1 MNAIPN
7 SAFRIKIRKEIRR
20 NDSCFRQMLKRDSE
34 FRIIITMSIINV
46 AIDGPAGAGKSTI
59 SRAAAKEMGYI
70 YIDTGAL
77 YRTVGLNAMRKG
89 ADVNNPE
96 SVIATLTD
104 DLKVELRFID
114 GEQRMFLNDED
125 VSDKIR
131 TPEASSAASKVSAV
145 PEVRKYLFDLQKN
158 LAKSNN
164 CIMDGRDIGTVVLPD
179 AKVKIFLTASPEARA
194 KRRYIELTEKGMD
207 VSYDDVLADMIKR
220 DYDDSHRAIA
230 PLKQADDAVL
240 ADTSELS
247 LQQSIDLII
256 KIIKDKI

>member
-1 MNAIPN
+1 MN
-7 SAFRIKIRKEIRR
+7 
-20 NDSCFRQMLKRDSE
+20 
-34 FRIIITMSIINV
+34 IINV

-59 SRAAAKEMGYI
+59 SRAAAKELGFI

-77 YRTVGLNAMRKG
+77 YRTVGLNALRKG
-89 ADVNNPE
+89 ADVNDRE

-131 TPEASSAASKVSAV
+131 TPEVSSAASVTSAV

-158 LAKSNN
+158 LAKNNN
-164 CIMDGRDIGTVVLPD
+164 CIMDGRDISTVVLPD

-194 KRRYIELTEKGMD
+194 QRRYDELIEKGMD
-207 VSYDDVLADMIKR
+207 VKYDDVLADMIKR

-240 ADTSELS
+240 ADTSGNTLEE
-247 LQQSIDLII
+247 SIALII
-256 KIIKDKI
+256 KIIKDNI

>member
-1 MNAIPN
+1 
-7 SAFRIKIRKEIRR
+7 
-20 NDSCFRQMLKRDSE
+20 
-34 FRIIITMSIINV
+34 MSVINV

-59 SRAAAKEMGYI
+59 SRAAAKELGFI

-77 YRTVGLNAMRKG
+77 YRTVGLNALRQG
-89 ADVNNPE
+89 ADVKDPE

-104 DLKVELRFID
+104 ELKVELRFID
-114 GEQRMFLNDED
+114 GEQRMFLCGED

-131 TPEASSAASKVSAV
+131 TPEVSSAASITSAI

-158 LAKSNN
+158 LAKNNN

-194 KRRYIELTEKGMD
+194 QRRYKELTEKGMD
-207 VSYDDVLADMIKR
+207 VKYDDVLADMVKR

-240 ADTSELS
+240 ADTSDKT
-247 LQQSIDLII
+247 LQESIDLII
-256 KIIKDKI
+256 NIIKDNI